1 MMRVRPALADDAAAL
16 AALVGRPLQADDGQ
30 GDRVLLVEDLRNGRL
45 VASLRLCRAIGLQL
59 PRYAYHVGC
68 TVQAAREL
76 QLFHRQRT
84 LYLGNDHTGA
94 SELCDIAVEAPPS
107 GPLALADQAAALS
120 LAVQA
125 ALLHVAEERTAYAAQ
140 LIVALPGVRDGAG
153 QSPFWAGLGR
163 HFYAGD
169 PAQALRDHGLA
180 WKSHVAAL
188 MPRHPLYCSFLH
200 ESAQAAI
207 AQADPGSQLLRQVLE
222 HEGLRYG
229 HHIDIADGGPILEA
243 AVDDL
248 QSVWGSRRWQVA
260 AQPAGGGLRS
270 HVVLNPATLQAARL
284 RVGIQGDRLLFAPAD
299 AQALGLAVGQ
309 WVRAVPLA

>member
-1 MMRVRPALADDAAAL
+1 MMRVRPGLAQDAAAV
-16 AALVGRPLQADDGQ
+16 AALTTRGPRTPADASDH
-30 GDRVLLVEDLRNGRL
+30 LLVVEDLRQGRI
-45 VASLRLCRAIGLQL
+45 VGTVRLRAAVGLHL

-68 TVQAAREL
+68 TVHAAREL

-84 LYLGNDHTGA
+84 LYLSNDHTGA
-94 SELCDIAVEAPPS
+94 SELCDVAVEGA
-107 GPLALADQAAALS
+107 PLALADQAAALS

-125 ALLHVAEERTAYAAQ
+125 AMLCIAEQRARFAAQ
-140 LIVALPGVRDGAG
+140 LIVVLPGVHDGAG
-153 QSPFWAGLGR
+153 QSPFWTGLGR
-163 HFYAGD
+163 HFYTGD
-169 PAQALRDHGLA
+169 PAEAARQHGLA

-188 MPRHPLYCSFLH
+188 MPRHPLYCSFLS
-200 ESAQAAI
+200 EAAQAAI

-248 QSVWGSRRWQVA
+248 RSVSASRRWQVA
-260 AQPAGGGLRS
+260 AQPASGALRS
-270 HVVLNPATLQAARL
+270 HVVLNPSTLQAARV
-284 RVGIQGDRLLFAPAD
+284 RVAMQGERLLFTPAD

-309 WVRAVPLA
+309 WVRAVPLC